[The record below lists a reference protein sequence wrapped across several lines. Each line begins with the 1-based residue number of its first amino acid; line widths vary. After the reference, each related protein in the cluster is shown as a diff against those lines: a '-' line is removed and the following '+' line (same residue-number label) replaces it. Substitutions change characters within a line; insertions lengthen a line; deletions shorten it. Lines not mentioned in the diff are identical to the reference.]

1 VNVEWD
7 PSVEHVEINNNSIYS
22 VVYTTWNASLHSE
35 DTADV
40 WIIYNASAK
49 NLSVSW
55 TYKRT
60 SNTQEITSLS
70 YQIDM
75 MKVLPQWVTIGF
87 SVGTS
92 QYVERNTLLSWEF
105 NSSLDIKVSK
115 SEKEAKNIGLSEGL
129 TLSGGVL
136 IFG

>member
-1 VNVEWD
+1 MNVEWD
-7 PSVEHVEINNNSIYS
+7 PSVEHVEINNSIYS

-40 WIIYNASAK
+40 WIIYNTSDK

-75 MKVLPQWVTIGF
+75 MMVLPQWVTIGF
-87 SVGTS
+87 SAG
-92 QYVERNTLLSWEF
+92 RN
-105 NSSLDIKVSK
+105 
-115 SEKEAKNIGLSEGL
+115 
-129 TLSGGVL
+129 
-136 IFG
+136 